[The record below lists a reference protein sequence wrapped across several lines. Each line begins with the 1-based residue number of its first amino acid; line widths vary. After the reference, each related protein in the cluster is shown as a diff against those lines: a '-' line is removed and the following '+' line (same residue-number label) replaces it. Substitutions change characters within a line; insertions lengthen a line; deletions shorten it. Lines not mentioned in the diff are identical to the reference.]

1 MNISTLA
8 DYSEY
13 INIYANIRDYLIRF
27 TTNLLIT
34 TVDSIILQS
43 STLAQLT
50 NSTNQLTRTALV

>member
-1 MNISTLA
+1 MTISTLA

-27 TTNLLIT
+27 TNNLLIT

-50 NSTNQLTRTALV
+50 NATNQLTRTALV